1 MYSLLLCPLDTVT
14 HTPVTTARIDPVIN
28 RLETKTIV
36 TMVPQATLIPNDIAV
51 NARILNPTAAEP
63 TIIIVII
70 TTVIRRIID
79 HVITT
84 IITGTTNQSL
94 FLDTPVS
101 LRSISA
107 TATVLGQMTD
117 QLDQEDRNTPLD
129 QVTLHTLLPLVTPIN
144 HKRTRNLPVPL
155 PITLRPRPN
164 LQVRHHVT
172 TLADPTPK
180 GDPD

>member
-1 MYSLLLCPLDTVT
+1 M
-14 HTPVTTARIDPVIN
+14 TTARIDPVIT
-28 RLETKTIV
+28 RLETEKIV

-51 NARILNPTAAEP
+51 NARILNPTAVEP

-94 FLDTPVS
+94 FLDISVS

-107 TATVLGQMTD
+107 TATVLGQTTD
-117 QLDQEDRNTPLD
+117 QSDQEDRNTPLD
-129 QVTLHTLLPLVTPIN
+129 QD
-144 HKRTRNLPVPL
+144 
-155 PITLRPRPN
+155 TLRTLQPLEIRTNRKRMHHLPAPHPIILRSHPI